1 VIVLRA
7 VAFNVAFWMLTAIL
21 AVAYLPLLAFPP
33 YATIAGANTWIRAI
47 LWLLRVTV
55 GLDYRVVG
63 AANRPTGPVLIAS
76 KHQSAWETLALV
88 VVLRDPVFIL
98 KKELLAIPFFG
109 WYAHRAGMIGID
121 RKGGAAALKQMM
133 ADARAARDAG
143 RPIVIFPEGT
153 RTAPGAVPR
162 YQTGIAALYQM
173 LNVPVVP
180 VALNSGLFWG
190 RRAFVKQPGTI
201 TLEMLPPIAPGLPR
215 EAFMHRLQD
224 VIEGASTRLAEGARR

>member
-1 VIVLRA
+1 
-7 VAFNVAFWMLTAIL
+7 
-21 AVAYLPLLAFPP
+21 
-33 YATIAGANTWIRAI
+33 
-47 LWLLRVTV
+47 
-55 GLDYRVVG
+55 
-63 AANRPTGPVLIAS
+63 
-76 KHQSAWETLALV
+76 LALV

-109 WYAHRAGMIGID
+109 WYARRAGMIGVD
-121 RKGGAAALKQMM
+121 RKGGAAALKRMM

-143 RPIVIFPEGT
+143 RPLVIFPEGT
-153 RTAPGAVPR
+153 RTAPGAAAR

-180 VALNSGLFWG
+180 VALNSGLFWA

-215 EAFMHRLQD
+215 DPFMRRLQD
-224 VIEGASTRLAEGARR
+224 EIEGASKRLAAAARA